1 MSMAARDCPAHDAL
15 ETTMT
20 HEPNA
25 RVALI
30 TGATGGLGSAVV
42 PAFESAGYSVVGCD
56 AAHPDAA
63 MRFDVTDPAAAATAV
78 RGIIADRGRIDVL
91 VNLVGAW
98 RPQPPVSEISD
109 EDWDGLFDINF
120 KSVLVMSRA
129 VLPHMIERGSGRII
143 NVGARQGERG
153 VGGNGPYS
161 VAKAGVLAL
170 TEVMADETRDS
181 GITVNAVVPSVIDTP
196 GNRAGMPDADFDTW
210 VPPAQLAATM
220 VFLAGDEAASISG
233 DRIHV
238 FNRA

>member
-1 MSMAARDCPAHDAL
+1 MAARGYPAHDAL
-15 ETTMT
+15 ETPLT
-20 HEPNA
+20 HESNT

-30 TGATGGLGSAVV
+30 TGAMGGLGSAVV
-42 PAFESAGYSVVGCD
+42 PAFESAGYRVVGCD
-56 AAHPDAA
+56 VTHPNTA
-63 MRFDVTDPAAAATAV
+63 MRFDVTDPAAASVA
-78 RGIIADRGRIDVL
+78 IQSILADHGRIDVL
-91 VNLVGAW
+91 VNLVGAL
-98 RPQPPVSEISD
+98 RPQPPVSEITD
-109 EDWDGLFDINF
+109 EDWDQLFNINF

-143 NVGARQGERG
+143 NVGAKQGERG

-210 VPPAQLAATM
+210 VPAAQLAATM
-220 VFLAGDEAASISG
+220 VFLASDEAASISG
-233 DRIHV
+233 GRIHV

>member
-1 MSMAARDCPAHDAL
+1 MTFETSARFAP
-15 ETTMT
+15 
-20 HEPNA
+20 
-25 RVALI
+25 VALI

-42 PAFESAGYSVVGCD
+42 PAFESAGYRVVASD
-56 AAHPDAA
+56 AEHQDGA
-63 MRFDVTDPAAAATAV
+63 MRFDVTDPAAVATALEA
-78 RGIIADRGRIDVL
+78 ILNHLGRIDVL

-98 RPQPPVSEISD
+98 RPQPPISEITD
-109 EDWDGLFDINF
+109 EDWHGLFDINF

-143 NVGARQGERG
+143 NVGAKQGERG
-153 VGGNGPYS
+153 VAGNGPYA

-170 TEVMADETRDS
+170 TEVMADEVRDS

-196 GNRAGMPDADFDTW
+196 GNRAGMPDADFNAW

-220 VFLAGDEAASISG
+220 VFLASEEAASISG

>member
-1 MSMAARDCPAHDAL
+1 
-15 ETTMT
+15 MT
-20 HEPNA
+20 HDPST

-42 PAFESAGYSVVGCD
+42 PAFESAGYSVVSCD
-56 AAHPDAA
+56 AAHPHVA
-63 MRFDVTDPAAAATAV
+63 RQFDVTDPAAVEAAV
-78 RGIIADRGRIDVL
+78 RDILTDFGRIDVL

-98 RPQPPVSEISD
+98 RPQDPISEITD
-109 EDWDGLFDINF
+109 EDWDGLFKINF

-143 NVGARQGERG
+143 NVGAKQGERG
-153 VGGNGPYS
+153 AGGNGPYS

-196 GNRAGMPDADFDTW
+196 GNRAAMPDADFDVW
-210 VPPAQLAATM
+210 VPPAQIAAAM
-220 VFLAGDEAASISG
+220 VFLASNEAESISG

-238 FNRA
+238 FNKS

>member
-1 MSMAARDCPAHDAL
+1 
-15 ETTMT
+15 MT
-20 HEPNA
+20 HDPST

-30 TGATGGLGSAVV
+30 TGATGGLGSAIV
-42 PAFESAGYSVVGCD
+42 PAFESAGYSVVSCD
-56 AAHPDAA
+56 AAHPHVA
-63 MRFDVTDPAAAATAV
+63 RQFDVTDPAAVEAAV
-78 RGIIADRGRIDVL
+78 RDILTDFGRIDVL

-98 RPQPPVSEISD
+98 RPQDPISEITD
-109 EDWDGLFDINF
+109 EDWDGLFKINF

-143 NVGARQGERG
+143 NVGAKQGERG
-153 VGGNGPYS
+153 AGGNGPYS

-196 GNRAGMPDADFDTW
+196 GNRAAMPDADFDVW
-210 VPPAQLAATM
+210 VPPAQIAAAM
-220 VFLAGDEAASISG
+220 VFLASNEAESISG

-238 FNRA
+238 FNKS

>member
-1 MSMAARDCPAHDAL
+1 
-15 ETTMT
+15 MT
-20 HEPNA
+20 HDPST

-30 TGATGGLGSAVV
+30 TGATGGLGSAIV
-42 PAFESAGYSVVGCD
+42 PAFGSAGYSVVSCD
-56 AAHPDAA
+56 AAHPHVA
-63 MRFDVTDPAAAATAV
+63 RQFDVTDPAAVETAV
-78 RGIIADRGRIDVL
+78 SDILTDFGRIDVL

-98 RPQPPVSEISD
+98 RPQDPISEITD
-109 EDWDGLFDINF
+109 EDWDGLFKINF

-143 NVGARQGERG
+143 NVGAKQGERG
-153 VGGNGPYS
+153 AGGNGPYS

-196 GNRAGMPDADFDTW
+196 GNRAGMPDANFDVW
-210 VPPAQLAATM
+210 VPPEQIAATM
-220 VFLAGDEAASISG
+220 VFLASNEATSISG

-238 FNRA
+238 FNKS

>member
-1 MSMAARDCPAHDAL
+1 
-15 ETTMT
+15 MT
-20 HEPNA
+20 HESNA

-30 TGATGGLGSAVV
+30 TGAAGGLGSAVV
-42 PAFESAGYSVVGCD
+42 PAFEAAGYDVVCCD
-56 AAHPDAA
+56 AVQLDGAI
-63 MRFDVTDPAAAATAV
+63 RFDVTDPVAAATAV
-78 RGIIADRGRIDVL
+78 HGILTDHGRIDVL

-98 RPQPPVSEISD
+98 RPQLPVSEITD
-109 EDWDGLFDINF
+109 EDWDGLFAINF
-120 KSVLVMSRA
+120 TSVLVMSRA

-143 NVGARQGERG
+143 NVGAKQGERG
-153 VGGNGPYS
+153 AGGNGPYS

-220 VFLAGDEAASISG
+220 VFLASDEAASISG

-238 FNRA
+238 FNGA

>member
-1 MSMAARDCPAHDAL
+1 
-15 ETTMT
+15 MT
-20 HEPNA
+20 PESNG

-42 PAFESAGYSVVGCD
+42 PAFESAGYDVAGHD
-56 AAHPDAA
+56 AAHPDSA
-63 MRFDVTDPAAAATAV
+63 MRFDVTDPVAAAAVVQEILAK
-78 RGIIADRGRIDVL
+78 RGRIDVL

-109 EDWDGLFDINF
+109 EDWDGLFTINF
-120 KSVLVMSRA
+120 RSVLVMSRA

-143 NVGARQGERG
+143 NVGAKQGERG
-153 VGGNGPYS
+153 TGGNGPYS

-170 TEVMADETRDS
+170 TEVMADETRGT

-196 GNRAGMPDADFDTW
+196 ANRAGMPDADFDSW
-210 VPPAQLAATM
+210 VPPSQLAATM

-238 FNRA
+238 LNKA